1 MDAIRIKLVAFVFW
15 DSLMIKVSTTEN
27 GLRVWQVK
35 YNGMNTKILKEKVA
49 IELNA
54 FFGSYVFTREKKSF
68 RWLKPQPFGWDD
80 IGIRFIYTRTS
91 YVMELG
97 VGRRFEAVESILGPI
112 FQKPN
117 YYRND
122 GTDVTLAFCANK
134 VDNINSATRGYS
146 FPMPDYDHALNQM
159 ELDFTTK
166 IYPVLE
172 RTDTVEKLNN
182 FINNPPE
189 TFEEKVYFFPLDGGT
204 LFRKMIIS
212 RLVDKDYELV
222 CSYVF
227 NFFKEAIASGAAL
240 NPIYDHLQIYH
251 DLKNHLDHNVQPQN
265 V

>member
-1 MDAIRIKLVAFVFW
+1 LFFG
-15 DSLMIKVSTTEN
+15 DSLVIKVSTTEN
-27 GLRVWQVK
+27 GLRVWHAK
-35 YNGMNTKILKEKVA
+35 YNGMNTKILKEKIA

-54 FFGSYVFTREKKSF
+54 FFGSYGYIREKKSI
-68 RWLKPQPFGWDD
+68 RWLKQQPFGWDD
-80 IGIRFIYTRTS
+80 VRVGLSYRNKGYT
-91 YVMELG
+91 MKLLAC
-97 VGRRFEAVESILGPI
+97 RRFEAVESILGPF
-112 FQKPN
+112 FQMPN

-122 GTDVTLAFCANK
+122 GTDLTLAFCANT
-134 VDNINSATRGYS
+134 VDKINYITRGYI
-146 FPMPDYDHALNQM
+146 FPIPDYEDSFNQM
-159 ELDFTTK
+159 KSDFSTK

-172 RTDTVEKLNN
+172 QTDSLEKLNN

-189 TFEEKVYFFPLDGGT
+189 TFKEKSSFFPLDGGT

-212 RLVDKDYELV
+212 RLAGISYEPV

-227 NFFKEAIASGAAL
+227 NFIKEAIASGATR